1 MKREFLTQRRQSLRE
16 GIPGRISVDQ
26 AFAQLTGADDDHD
39 NDETDDN
46 GDNDGTSDDGPL
58 TPDDVWDLL
67 KGNEGKTP
75 TQSETPA
82 WWAVSG
88 NVPANKKGFW
98 AIMLHVNGTK
108 EKAVAEV
115 NTFCSGL
122 GKSFRLTSLRQ
133 LTATEKPDQNR
144 IIENIQKLKIKKS

>member
-1 MKREFLTQRRQSLRE
+1 M
-16 GIPGRISVDQ
+16 
-26 AFAQLTGADDDHD
+26 TGVQTCALPIC
-39 NDETDDN
+39 
-46 GDNDGTSDDGPL
+46 DNDGTSDDGPL